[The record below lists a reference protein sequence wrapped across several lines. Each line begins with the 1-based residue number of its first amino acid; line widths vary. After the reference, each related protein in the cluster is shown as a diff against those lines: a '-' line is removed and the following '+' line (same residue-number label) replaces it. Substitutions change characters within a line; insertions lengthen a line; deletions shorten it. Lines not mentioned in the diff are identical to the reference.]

1 MTIAKFI
8 NEVSARG
15 IKLWQDNG
23 QLKYKAAKGAWTD
36 EVREQIIARKE
47 EIIEFLSQR
56 SQKSDTPPIV
66 PVARVGEDGQLLN
79 RFPLSFAQERLW
91 FMDQLEPGGTSYS
104 LPVAVSISGELNV
117 THLEQAFNALI
128 DRHENLRTVFESVEG
143 KGQQVILQH
152 SNFKLEQVDLSQIE
166 QEQARHQQVQLLCQS
181 EATTPFD
188 LSTGPLIR
196 AKLFKLDDDAHVLMV
211 TKHHIISDGWSMG
224 VMIKELG
231 HLMQC
236 FQLGQSPALPK
247 LDIQYV
253 DYSVWQRKWLIEEGV
268 LDKQLAYWSKKLEGV
283 CESLTLTTDYP
294 RQGVR
299 TVVGDSHRFV
309 LNEQLSKALK
319 TMAESNGCTLYMVLV
334 AAFNALL
341 YRYTGQEDICV
352 GSPIANRHSADI
364 NGLIGLFINTLA
376 IRNQVNAQTSFNTL
390 LRQVKTTC
398 LEAYKHQDTP
408 FEKIVDVVQPQR
420 SASINPIFQIMIGL
434 HNERKEQLAANI
446 HSYPIDIDT
455 SKLDFTLS
463 FTEQD
468 TQIHGHLAYKTSLFK
483 PQTMARLAEHFEAMC
498 RALLAAPDAAI
509 STLAYISDTQ
519 TQQLLIEYNQT
530 QAEYPK
536 EVCIHQLFE
545 AHVEHHA
552 DKQAV
557 VFDGEVLTHQQLN
570 EKSYALALYLQS
582 LGVKPDT
589 LVGLCVHR
597 SCDMMVAIL
606 AILKAGA
613 AYLPLDPDLPNERLN
628 YMLED
633 SQVDIILTQAN
644 LQDKLTSLA
653 NDATSI
659 ITLDKQWPDIHDSA
673 QQLMRDQ
680 VRLIEDVKANNLAYV
695 IYTSGSTGRP
705 KGVMIEHRMVVDY
718 CYSVYAK
725 LGLDTCDT
733 FGAVSTFSA
742 DLGNISLF
750 VPLIFSK
757 TLVLFSNDYVNNP
770 MRLKHYLDNHQIDC
784 MKITP
789 SHFEMF
795 KMSETEIVAPA
806 KVLIFAGEPL
816 SKEMVEV
823 VNYVQPQCKVYN
835 NYGPTETTISKLS
848 TDALLSDKISTI
860 TLGKPLSNTRLYVLD
875 ANKNLV
881 PTGVPGELYIAGDGV
896 ARGYWNRPDLTASA
910 FLPNPFAQGDARYA
924 RMYKTGDLVRWLDDG
939 NIEYLGRAD
948 TQVKI
953 RGFRIEVGEIEA
965 QLNQYASVKESAVI
979 VAEQDNQKK
988 LVAYYVAKETT
999 KGRVVELGNDVL
1011 RTWLQQ
1017 SLPDYMLP
1025 ATFVSLESMPLT
1037 PSGKVDRRALVN
1049 LDVTVESSVSYV
1061 APRNEME
1068 KQLAAIWAD
1077 VLNLE
1082 EDKVGINDNFFEL
1095 GGDSIKIIQIVYAAS
1110 KYEMHFDANDMFDYQ
1125 SIQELVENCDVN
1137 QAKHIS
1143 KEEGSLEGDVALSP
1157 IQKRFFEFGDTDIH
1171 HYNQAV
1177 LLDVNIQLDETVLHR
1192 LATTLVKQHDALRL
1206 RFVKEEQQWQQYYLG
1221 LDDDILPEQLV
1232 GIHRSDISALAL
1244 EQVPAHVETVCNQWQ
1259 ASLDLQNGPIMRW
1272 VWFDANGNGRDQLAI
1287 IIHHLAV
1294 DGVSWRILFEDFNR
1308 LLTHSATGDEL
1319 TLENK
1324 GSSYRDWVESLAG
1337 YIDTEQGQ
1345 ADLQYWLAKSEN
1357 ALSTP
1362 DFFTDNALPAK
1373 TFQLCE
1379 MKSAQVQLSKQC
1391 TEKLLK
1397 HCHQA
1402 YGTNINDLLL
1412 TALVTSYYHATGNS
1426 NLVVDLEGHG
1436 REILNSD
1443 IDITKTLGW
1452 FTSIYPVHFALSQ
1465 PDKLGQCIKDVKTA
1479 LHSVPNKGV
1488 GYGIFRYVNEHE
1500 TLKNISHGQVVFNF
1514 LGDTSA
1520 GDSSKGN
1527 QHVSL
1532 SKNAFGDTVS
1542 KQRSAKSA
1550 VTVNGSVSFE
1560 QLTFTF
1566 QYPSQWQTHKIAQ
1579 WQDNFVAVLEAL
1591 VEHCQDTPRLG
1602 FTPSDFALLSASSAQ
1617 VDDITHNLQ
1626 SKQHVALDNIQDIYP
1641 LTPLQSGILFETQLA
1656 HEEGNMGVYLTQS
1669 VIGIHGRVD
1678 VDVLQ
1683 RAWAQIVHH
1692 YDALRMLV
1700 LNHDV
1705 TDMNTA
1711 LQVILKQVNIH
1722 IEEYDL
1728 PEQSDQELK
1737 QICEQTQ
1744 QQNKLSGIKID
1755 ASPLTRLSVFKGA
1768 ESSYLLFEL
1777 HHIVM
1782 DGWAKNIVFS
1792 NLFELYQSLLHG
1804 TDYQLPVT
1812 ARYGSYVKALLS
1824 REQEKESLYWRDY
1837 LSHFEEKTPLP
1848 LQHLN
1853 RQNQTPRSAFNTAS
1867 FSFSKETTA
1876 QLEQLNKT
1884 HRLTM
1889 NTVLQFVWGTLLHLH
1904 SGKNSVTF
1912 GSVSSGRA
1920 GIGHI
1925 QHIDQLVGLCINTTP
1940 TCITF
1945 DPASSLLA
1953 QLKQMQTRELAKLS
1967 YESTPLT
1974 AVQNTLGI
1982 KTNDDFFQ
1990 TLFVYENYP
1999 VEEIIT
2005 AQEQIKG
2012 ISGEDSPNY
2021 PLTLKGVLSKQ
2032 LSISLTWNACYFNSN
2047 SIKQLMEQFEGIT
2060 LQLLAKPTQ
2069 TVNTLNLV
2077 SESQKQKLLELGSL
2091 KKHFAQGKCMHQC
2104 FIEQV
2109 ARDPNKIALV
2119 YEHETLSYQQ
2129 LYDRSYALA
2138 MYIQAQGVK
2147 PDTLVG
2153 LYIDRSPDMLV
2164 GIMGILLSGGA
2175 YVPMDPANPDER
2187 ISHILSD
2194 SQAHIV
2200 LTQGSL
2206 RHHLSALTDCD
2217 TQVLALDTQWSL
2229 VDEYAKRQQSERVSL
2244 RYEVKPEHLAYV
2256 IYTSGSTGKPK
2267 GVMVTHQNVYRL
2279 FVSTDENFK
2288 FTEADTWALFHSY
2301 AFDFSVWEIWGA
2313 LYYGGRLVIVPS
2325 DVARS
2330 TEDFYHF
2337 VAEQKVTVLN
2347 QTPSAFKAFIN
2358 VDSRNNTPLS
2368 LRYVIFGGE
2377 ALNLASLVPW
2387 TERHSDQSPELINMY
2402 GITETTVHVTY
2413 RKIFCSDIEQANAS
2427 SVIGK
2432 PLSDLGVVVL
2442 DHRGELAPVG
2452 VPGELYVWGGG
2463 VAKGYLN
2470 RAELTEERFVA
2481 CPFITDLE
2489 NEKPIMYRT
2498 GDLACWLEDGSL
2510 DYLGRI
2516 DTQVKIR
2523 GFRIELGE
2531 VEAQINGHSQVKDSA
2546 VLVKEHN
2553 GSKYLV
2559 AYYVARN
2566 PSEVSSQTLQG
2577 SIKARLQSC
2586 LPDYMQPAVLTE
2598 IDVIPL
2604 TINGK
2609 VDQRRLGAI
2618 NIELGSHTQ
2627 YIAPSTDMEYG
2638 LAAIWADVLGKDVSA
2653 ISMNDNFFELGG
2665 HSLLAT
2671 QLISKIQHQLAVKL
2685 PMKAFFNTQTLS
2697 DMSELLQTL
2706 TDQTDTPSTSTTQEE
2721 EYEELSL

>member
-8 NEVSARG
+8 NEVGAKG
-15 IKLWQDNG
+15 VKLWQEDG

-36 EVREQIIARKE
+36 EIREQIIAKKD

-56 SQKSDTPPIV
+56 SQKNDTPPIV
-66 PVARVGEDGQLLN
+66 PIARVGEDGQCLK

-91 FMDQLEPGGTSYS
+91 FIDQLEPGGISYS

-117 THLEQAFNALI
+117 THLEQAFNVLI
-128 DRHENLRTVFESVEG
+128 ERHENLRTVFESVEG
-143 KGQQVILQH
+143 KGQQVILEH
-152 SNFKLEQVDLSQIE
+152 SNFKLEQVDLSHIE
-166 QEQARHQQVQLLCQS
+166 QEQVRHQQVQSLCQK

-188 LSTGPLIR
+188 LCTGPLIR
-196 AKLFKLDDDAHVLMV
+196 AKLFKLDAHAHVLMV

-236 FQLGQSPALPK
+236 FQLGQSSALPK
-247 LDIQYV
+247 LAIQYV
-253 DYSVWQRKWLIEEGV
+253 DYSVWQRKWLIEGGV
-268 LDKQLAYWSKKLEGV
+268 LDKQLAYWRKKLEGV
-283 CESLTLTTDYP
+283 SESLTLTTDYP
-294 RQGVR
+294 RQSVR
-299 TVVGDSHRFV
+299 SVVGDSHRFV
-309 LNEQLSKALK
+309 LDEQLSKALK
-319 TMAESNGCTLYMVLV
+319 STAERNGCTLYMVLV
-334 AAFNALL
+334 SAFNALL

-352 GSPIANRHSADI
+352 GSPIANRNSADI
-364 NGLIGLFINTLA
+364 NGLIGLFLNTLA

-390 LRQVKTTC
+390 LAQVKTTC

-446 HSYPIDIDT
+446 HRYPIDIDT

-463 FTEQD
+463 FKEQD
-468 TQIHGHLAYKTSLFK
+468 EQIHGHLAYKTSLFK
-483 PQTMARLAEHFEAMC
+483 PQTMVRLAEHFEAMC

-509 STLAYISDTQ
+509 GTLAYMSDAQ
-519 TQQLLIEYNQT
+519 TQQLLVEYNQT
-530 QAEYPK
+530 HAEYPK
-536 EVCIHQLFE
+536 EACIHQLFE
-545 AHVEHHA
+545 THVEHHA

-557 VFDGEVLTHQQLN
+557 VFDDEVLTQQQLN
-570 EKSYALALYLQS
+570 EKSHALALYLQS

-653 NDATSI
+653 NDATNV
-659 ITLDKQWPDIHDSA
+659 ITLDQQWSEIYESA

-680 VRLIEDVKANNLAYV
+680 VQLIQDVKATNLAYV

-718 CYSVYAK
+718 CYSVFAK
-725 LGLDTCDT
+725 LGLDECDT

-770 MRLKHYLDNHQIDC
+770 MRLKRYLDNHQIDC

-823 VNYVQPQCKVYN
+823 VNYVQPECRVYN

-848 TDALLSDKISTI
+848 TDALQSDKISSI

-881 PTGVPGELYIAGDGV
+881 PTAVPGELYIAGDGV
-896 ARGYWNRPDLTASA
+896 ARGYWNRPDLTESA
-910 FLPNPFAQGDARYA
+910 FLPNPFAQGNARYA

-953 RGFRIEVGEIEA
+953 RGFRIEVGEIES
-965 QLNQYASVKESAVI
+965 QLNQYPSVKESAVI

-988 LVAYYVAKETT
+988 LVAYYVAKETV
-999 KGRVVELGNDVL
+999 KGQVVDLGNDVL
-1011 RTWLQQ
+1011 RTWLQKN
-1017 SLPDYMLP
+1017 LPDYMLP
-1025 ATFVSLESMPLT
+1025 TKFVSLESMPLT

-1061 APRNEME
+1061 APRNEVE
-1068 KQLAAIWAD
+1068 KQLVAIWAD

-1082 EDKVGINDNFFEL
+1082 EGKVGINDNFFEL

-1110 KYEMHFDANDMFDYQ
+1110 KYDMHFDANDMFDYQ

-1137 QAKHIS
+1137 QAKHIN
-1143 KEEGSLEGDVALSP
+1143 KEEGILEGAVTLSP
-1157 IQKRFFEFGDTDIH
+1157 IQKRFFEFSDTDVH

-1177 LLDVNIQLDETVLHR
+1177 LLNVNIQLDETLLHS

-1206 RFVKEEQQWQQYYLG
+1206 RFEKEGLQWQQYYLG
-1221 LDDDILPEQLV
+1221 LDSDTLPEQLV

-1259 ASLDLQNGPIMRW
+1259 ASLNLQNGPIMRW
-1272 VWFDANGNGRDQLAI
+1272 VWFDAKGNGCDQLAI

-1308 LLTHSATGDEL
+1308 LLTQSVAGDEL
-1319 TLENK
+1319 TLEDK
-1324 GSSYRDWVESLAG
+1324 GSSYRDWVESLG
-1337 YIDTEQGQ
+1337 RYIDTEKGQ
-1345 ADLQYWLAKSEN
+1345 ADLQYWLAQSEN
-1357 ALSTP
+1357 AMCTS
-1362 DFFTDNALPAK
+1362 DFFADNALLAK
-1373 TFQLCE
+1373 TYQLSE
-1379 MKSAQVQLSKQC
+1379 MKLTEVQLSKYS

-1412 TALVTSYYHATGNS
+1412 TALVTSYYHATGNA

-1436 REILNSD
+1436 RELLNSD

-1452 FTSIYPVHFALSQ
+1452 FTSIYPAHFALSH

-1488 GYGIFRYVNEHE
+1488 GYGIFRYVNEHKM
-1500 TLKNISHGQVVFNF
+1500 LKNIPHAQVVFNF
-1514 LGDTSA
+1514 LGDTGA
-1520 GDSSKGN
+1520 GDDSKGN
-1527 QHVSL
+1527 QLVSL
-1532 SKNAFGDTVS
+1532 SKNAFGDTIS
-1542 KQRSAKSA
+1542 RQRSAKSA

-1579 WQDNFVAVLEAL
+1579 WQDKFVAVLEAL

-1602 FTPSDFALLSASSAQ
+1602 FTPSDFALLSVSPAQ
-1617 VDDITHNLQ
+1617 VDEIVHDLQ
-1626 SKQHVALDNIQDIYP
+1626 SRQHVALDNIQDIYP

-1656 HEEGNMGVYLTQS
+1656 QEEGNMGVYLTQS

-1683 RAWAQIVHH
+1683 RAWALIVHH

-1700 LNHDV
+1700 VNHDV
-1705 TDMNTA
+1705 TDTNIE
-1711 LQVILKQVNIH
+1711 LQVILKQVDTH
-1722 IEEYDL
+1722 IEAYDL
-1728 PEQSDQELK
+1728 PEQSDQQLK
-1737 QICEQTQ
+1737 QVCEQTR
-1744 QQNKLSGIKID
+1744 QQNKQAGIKID
-1755 ASPLTRLSVFKGA
+1755 ASPLTRLSVFQGA
-1768 ESSYLLFEL
+1768 ESSYLLFEQ

-1792 NLFELYQSLLHG
+1792 NLFKLYQSLLHG
-1804 TDYQLPVT
+1804 TEYQLPVT
-1812 ARYGSYVKALLS
+1812 ARYGGYVKALLS
-1824 REQEKESLYWRDY
+1824 REHEKESLYWQDY

-1848 LQHLN
+1848 MQHLN
-1853 RQNQTPRSAFNTAS
+1853 RQNQVPRSAFNTAS
-1867 FSFSKETTA
+1867 FSFSHETTA
-1876 QLEQLNKT
+1876 QLEQLNKA

-1889 NTVLQFVWGTLLHLH
+1889 NTVLQFVWAVLLHLH

-1940 TCITF
+1940 TCIAF
-1945 DPASSLLA
+1945 DSTSSLVA
-1953 QLKQMQTRELAKLS
+1953 QLKQMQERELGKLN

-1974 AVQNTLGI
+1974 TVQNTLGI

-1999 VEEIIT
+1999 VEDVLS
-2005 AQEQIKG
+2005 AHEQIKG

-2021 PLTLKGVLSKQ
+2021 PLTVKGVLFEQ
-2032 LSISLTWNACYFNSN
+2032 LSVTLTWDCSYFSEH
-2047 SIKQLMEQFEGIT
+2047 SITQLMSQFEAIM
-2060 LQLLAKPTQ
+2060 LQLLADPQQSLQ
-2069 TVNTLNLV
+2069 TL
-2077 SESQKQKLLELGSL
+2077 SLLSDEEQQIVLDYGY
-2091 KKHFAQGKCMHQC
+2091 KHKHFTQQKSINER

-2109 ARDPNKIALV
+2109 ERHSERIALV
-2119 YEHETLSYQQ
+2119 YQSEQLSYQQ
-2129 LYDRSYALA
+2129 LYERSDTLSRYLRQLGVQSGTVVGICTERSIDMVVAVLA
-2138 MYIQAQGVK
+2138 VLQSGGACLAIDPANSDERIVYMLQDSQASLVLTQSTLKHKFEGLENAQTQLIAIDEQWDEITHTVVTETSEQEPYFQEVK
-2147 PDTLVG
+2147 PD
-2153 LYIDRSPDMLV
+2153 
-2164 GIMGILLSGGA
+2164 
-2175 YVPMDPANPDER
+2175 
-2187 ISHILSD
+2187 
-2194 SQAHIV
+2194 
-2200 LTQGSL
+2200 
-2206 RHHLSALTDCD
+2206 D
-2217 TQVLALDTQWSL
+2217 T
-2229 VDEYAKRQQSERVSL
+2229 
-2244 RYEVKPEHLAYV
+2244 AYV

-2267 GVMVTHQNVYRL
+2267 GVMVTHHNVCRL
-2279 FVSTDENFK
+2279 FDSVRGEFDFGCEDVWTLFHSCAFDYSVWE
-2288 FTEADTWALFHSY
+2288 TWGALFHGSK
-2301 AFDFSVWEIWGA
+2301 
-2313 LYYGGRLVIVPS
+2313 LVIVPS
-2325 DVARS
+2325 QTTKS
-2330 TEDFYHF
+2330 TEDFY
-2337 VAEQKVTVLN
+2337 QLLQDQQVTVLN
-2347 QTPSAFKAFIN
+2347 QTPSALKELIK
-2358 VDSRNNTPLS
+2358 VDQEKRAALS
-2368 LRYVIFGGE
+2368 LRYLMFGGE
-2377 ALNLASLVPW
+2377 ALDIASLVPW
-2387 TERHSDQSPELINMY
+2387 VERHSDVSPQLVNLY
-2402 GITETTVHVTY
+2402 GITETTVVITY
-2413 RKIFCSDIEQANAS
+2413 QKITKADIYQRQFS
-2427 SVIGK
+2427 SCIGK
-2432 PLSDLGVVVL
+2432 PLSDLGVAVL
-2442 DHRGELAPVG
+2442 DHRGKLVPVG
-2452 VPGELYVWGGG
+2452 VVGELHVWGGG
-2463 VAKGYLN
+2463 VTDGYLGCAQLN
-2470 RAELTEERFVA
+2470 QEKFVEN
-2481 CPFITDLE
+2481 PFVPKDADDYSL
-2489 NEKPIMYRT
+2489 MYKT
-2498 GDLACWLEDGSL
+2498 GDLVCWRDDGTL

-2516 DTQVKIR
+2516 DTQVKVR
-2523 GFRIELGE
+2523 GYRIELGE
-2531 VEAQINGHSQVKDSA
+2531 IEAQINRHPDIKDST
-2546 VLVKEHN
+2546 VLVREHLGN
-2553 GSKYLV
+2553 KHLI
-2559 AYYVARN
+2559 AYYVVDNQEQKTVVEIQDEIRK
-2566 PSEVSSQTLQG
+2566 QLQK
-2577 SIKARLQSC
+2577 S
-2586 LPDYMQPAVLTE
+2586 LPIYMLLAAFVAV
-2598 IDVIPL
+2598 DKIPL

-2609 VDQRRLGAI
+2609 VDRRKLEM
-2618 NIELGSHTQ
+2618 IEVEFGFNQ
-2627 YIAPSTDMEYG
+2627 AYVAPRNDMERQ
-2638 LAAIWADVLGKDVSA
+2638 LVSIWSQVLGIKAED
-2653 ISMNDNFFELGG
+2653 IGMNSNFFELGG
-2665 HSLLAT
+2665 HSLMAT
-2671 QLISKIQHQLAVKL
+2671 QLISKIRNQFNLEV
-2685 PMKAFFNTQTLS
+2685 PMKVFFNTQTLS
-2697 DMSELLQTL
+2697 DMSEVLQAIAEQTGTSN
-2706 TDQTDTPSTSTTQEE
+2706 TDKKQEE
-2721 EYEELSL
+2721 EYEELSI

>member
-15 IKLWQDNG
+15 IKLWQDDG

-36 EVREQIIARKE
+36 EVREQVIARKE

-152 SNFKLEQVDLSQIE
+152 SNFKLEQVDLSHIE

-536 EVCIHQLFE
+536 EACIHQLFE

-552 DKQAV
+552 NKQAV

-999 KGRVVELGNDVL
+999 KERVVELGNDVL

-1061 APRNEME
+1061 APRNETE

-1082 EDKVGINDNFFEL
+1082 DDKVGINDNFFEL

-1143 KEEGSLEGDVALSP
+1143 KEEGILEGDVALSP

-1177 LLDVNIQLDETVLHR
+1177 LLDVNIQLDETLLHR

-1206 RFVKEEQQWQQYYLG
+1206 RFVKEGQQWQQYYLG

-1319 TLENK
+1319 TLEGK

-1337 YIDTEQGQ
+1337 YIDTEKGQ
-1345 ADLQYWLAKSEN
+1345 ADLQYWLAQSEN
-1357 ALSTP
+1357 ALSTA

-1373 TFQLCE
+1373 TYQLCE

-1683 RAWAQIVHH
+1683 RAWAHIVHH

-1705 TDMNTA
+1705 TDMNIA

-1737 QICEQTQ
+1737 QICEHTQ

-1853 RQNQTPRSAFNTAS
+1853 RQNQTPRRAFNTAS

-1889 NTVLQFVWGTLLHLH
+1889 STVLQFVWGTLLHLH

-1999 VEEIIT
+1999 VEEVIT

-2021 PLTLKGVLSKQ
+2021 PLTVKGVLFEQ
-2032 LSISLTWNACYFNSN
+2032 LSVTLTWDCSYFSES
-2047 SIKQLMEQFEGIT
+2047 SITQLMSQFEAIM
-2060 LQLLAKPTQ
+2060 LQLLAYPQQSIQ
-2069 TVNTLNLV
+2069 TLSLL
-2077 SESQKQKLLELGSL
+2077 SDKQKQAVLGYGNKNKYFTQQRSI
-2091 KKHFAQGKCMHQC
+2091 HEC

-2109 ARDPNKIALV
+2109 ERQCERVALV
-2119 YEHETLSYQQ
+2119 YQSEHLSYQQ
-2129 LYDRSYALA
+2129 LYERSDVLA
-2138 MYIQAQGVK
+2138 RYLRQLGVQSGS
-2147 PDTLVG
+2147 V
-2153 LYIDRSPDMLV
+2153 V
-2164 GIMGILLSGGA
+2164 GICAERSIDMVVAVLAVLQSGGA
-2175 YVPMDPANPDER
+2175 CLAIDSANSDER
-2187 ISHILSD
+2187 LAYMLQDSHASL
-2194 SQAHIV
+2194 V
-2200 LTQGSL
+2200 LTQ
-2206 RHHLSALTDCD
+2206 SALTHKFAGLENVQTQLIAIDEQWDEITNTVVTNTTEHERCLQDIKPDD
-2217 TQVLALDTQWSL
+2217 T
-2229 VDEYAKRQQSERVSL
+2229 
-2244 RYEVKPEHLAYV
+2244 AYV

-2267 GVMVTHQNVYRL
+2267 GVMVTHQNVCRL
-2279 FVSTDENFK
+2279 FESVRDEFD
-2288 FTEADTWALFHSY
+2288 FGCEDVWTLFHSCAFDYSIWETWGALFH
-2301 AFDFSVWEIWGA
+2301 
-2313 LYYGGRLVIVPS
+2313 GGKLVIVPS
-2325 DVARS
+2325 QTTKS
-2330 TEDFYHF
+2330 TEDFYQLLQD
-2337 VAEQKVTVLN
+2337 QKVTVLN
-2347 QTPSAFKAFIN
+2347 QTPSALKELIK
-2358 VDSRNNTPLS
+2358 VDQDKQAALS
-2368 LRYVIFGGE
+2368 LRYLMFGGE
-2377 ALNLASLVPW
+2377 ALDVASLLPW
-2387 TERHSDQSPELINMY
+2387 VERHSDVSPQLVNLY
-2402 GITETTVHVTY
+2402 GITETTVVITY
-2413 RKIFCSDIEQANAS
+2413 QKITKEDIYQNQFS
-2427 SVIGK
+2427 SRIGK
-2432 PLSDLGVVVL
+2432 PLSDLGVAVL
-2442 DHRGELAPVG
+2442 DHRGELVPVG
-2452 VPGELYVWGGG
+2452 VAGELHVWGGG
-2463 VAKGYLN
+2463 VSNGYLN
-2470 RAELTEERFVA
+2470 RTQLSQEKFVEN
-2481 CPFITDLE
+2481 PFVPKDADDYSL
-2489 NEKPIMYRT
+2489 MYKT
-2498 GDLACWLEDGSL
+2498 GDLVCWRDDGTL

-2523 GFRIELGE
+2523 GYRIELGE
-2531 VEAQINGHSQVKDSA
+2531 IEAQINRHPDIKDST
-2546 VLVKEHN
+2546 VLVREHLGN
-2553 GSKYLV
+2553 KHLI
-2559 AYYVARN
+2559 AYYVIDKKEQKT
-2566 PSEVSSQTLQG
+2566 SFEVQGEVRKQLQK
-2577 SIKARLQSC
+2577 S
-2586 LPDYMQPAVLTE
+2586 LPVYMQPTAFVAVE
-2598 IDVIPL
+2598 QIPQ

-2609 VDQRRLGAI
+2609 VDRRRLEL
-2618 NIELGSHTQ
+2618 IEVEFGSNQT
-2627 YIAPSTDMEYG
+2627 YVAPRNDMERQ
-2638 LAAIWADVLGKDVSA
+2638 LVSIWSQVLGLKAED
-2653 ISMNDNFFELGG
+2653 IGMNSNFFELGG
-2665 HSLLAT
+2665 HSLMAT
-2671 QLISKIQHQLAVKL
+2671 QLISKLRNQFNVEV

-2706 TDQTDTPSTSTTQEE
+2706 ADQTDTPSTSTTQEE